1 MATDDGRTVAVRL
14 TPEEAAYVYNV
25 ISLRGHDVRRDP
37 AESETFSS
45 TGRYDVGPA
54 EPEDDDAEVTS

>member
-1 MATDDGRTVAVRL
+1 MPLPMRNTTFPKM
-14 TPEEAAYVYNV
+14 TEES
-25 ISLRGHDVRRDP
+25 IDWDP